1 MTNTIDNT
9 LIDYSGSERSAITG
23 LFGKEYNYNLDES
36 QIDYWSQIS
45 KSIFEDYLKKKLT
58 FLEQGKLRFVKM
70 GQNCEILIDEVTAE
84 NLFKNY
90 QDELNN
96 SWKLYDDVEETL
108 CGLKDQR
115 LGIISNGN
123 AKQQQ
128 LKLTCTGIDHYFEI
142 KVFSE
147 DVGVAKPDAEIFK
160 KAVLLSKEDNEHIIY
175 VGDYLKTDILPCSEI
190 GIKGVL
196 IDRNNKYDTECDKI
210 SNLAEL
216 LKYKID

>member
-45 KSIFEDYLKKKLT
+45 KSLFENYLEKKMT
-58 FLEQGKLRFVKM
+58 FCEQGKIRIIKM
-70 GQNCEILIDEVTAE
+70 GQYCGIQIGEEKAE
-84 NLFKNY
+84 TMFKKY
-90 QDELNN
+90 QNELNN
-96 SWKLYDDVEETL
+96 SWKLFDDVEETL

-142 KVFSE
+142 KIFSE
-147 DVGVAKPDAEIFK
+147 DVGVAKPDVEIFK